1 MTASDEV
8 SWPEAKIPL
17 IETNNSSTI
26 KRRTTSFHFGHH
38 RKDTHRLQINEARDV
53 LVQARNHAV

>member
-1 MTASDEV
+1 MA
-8 SWPEAKIPL
+8 EAKIPS

-26 KRRTTSFHFGHH
+26 KRRTTSFDFGHH

-53 LVQARNHAV
+53 LVQARNKNHAV